1 MTPEPTEIPTIDPAN
16 PTNVSATSTK
26 SHLDRLIDS
35 LLFEGYALYPY
46 TPGSTKNATP
56 TPFGIVY
63 PTDYADRQLQAFDRM
78 QLQCVV
84 TDADALVTGEVRF
97 LQASGEKHRA
107 VERRVQLGAA
117 PCVVSFEYDE
127 LEGRAELIVERLP
140 DGHGRVTLVVSNT
153 TPLTEEEASAD
164 RKDALMKSM
173 LSTHLVTRVESE
185 GHTFIS
191 PLERGDDGVAG
202 CCNVNTWP
210 VLATRT
216 DDAILGPTIML
227 PDYPE
232 IAPESVND
240 FFDGT
245 EIEEALVLHIQALSD
260 QEREEIAAQDPKVRE
275 MLARADATT
284 PQQLMDLHGRVRIED
299 PPGEREFTVD
309 GVTYRRG
316 DKVILHPAASGDVY
330 DKMLD
335 GRPATIH
342 RLFIRMDDR
351 DASERLHLGVTVDD
365 DPMQEILG
373 ESGRFLFFFSDEVEK
388 VTS

>member
-1 MTPEPTEIPTIDPAN
+1 MSGDPTGTEIPKIDPEN
-16 PTNVSATSTK
+16 WTDVSATSSK
-26 SHLDRLIDS
+26 SHLDRLVDS

-46 TPGSTKNATP
+46 TPGATKNATP

-63 PTDYADRQLQAFDRM
+63 PADYADQQTHAFDRM

-97 LQASGEKHRA
+97 LQPSGDKHKA

-117 PCVVSFEYDE
+117 PAVVSFEFDE
-127 LEGRAELIVERLP
+127 LEGRAEIEVERLP
-140 DGHGRVTLVVSNT
+140 DGNGRVTLRAMNV
-153 TPLTEEEASAD
+153 TPLTEEEATAD
-164 RKDALMKSM
+164 RKDALLKSM

-210 VLATRT
+210 VLANLEDT
-216 DDAILGPTIML
+216 AILGPTIML
-227 PDYPE
+227 PDHPE

-284 PQQLMDLHGRVRIED
+284 PQQLMDLHGRVRLED
-299 PPGEREFTVD
+299 PPGEREYEID
-309 GVTYRRG
+309 GVTYKRG
-316 DKVILHPAASGDVY
+316 DKVILHPAPSADVY

-342 RLFIRMDDR
+342 RLFIRMD
-351 DASERLHLGVTVDD
+351 ERLHIGVTVDD

-373 ESGRFLFFFSDEVEK
+373 ESGRFLFFFSDEVE
-388 VTS
+388 VVS

>member
-1 MTPEPTEIPTIDPAN
+1 MSTIDPIT
-16 PTNVSATSTK
+16 PESPSNVGATSTK
-26 SHLDRLIDS
+26 THLERLVDS

-46 TPGSTKNATP
+46 TPGATKNATP

-63 PTDYADRQLQAFDRM
+63 PHDYAQTQTHAFDRM
-78 QLQCVV
+78 QMQFIV
-84 TDADALVTGEVRF
+84 TVGAVVTGEVRF

-107 VERRVQLGAA
+107 VERRVQLGVA
-117 PCVVSFEYDE
+117 PAKVSFDFDE
-127 LEGRAELIVERLP
+127 LEGVAEIFTDTLP
-140 DGHGRVTLVVSNT
+140 DGRGRVTLIVENK
-153 TPLTEEEASAD
+153 TPLTEEEATGD
-164 RKDALMKSM
+164 RKDALLKSM
-173 LSTHLVTRVESE
+173 LSTHLLARTE
-185 GHTFIS
+185 GGTIVS

-202 CCNVNTWP
+202 CCQVNTWP
-210 VLATRT
+210 VLATPG
-216 DDAILGPTIML
+216 DDAILAPTIML
-227 PDYPE
+227 PEHPE

-260 QEREEIAAQDPKVRE
+260 QEREEISAQDPKVRE

-299 PPGEREFTVD
+299 PPGERE
-309 GVTYRRG
+309 VTFEGITYKRG
-316 DKVILHPAASGDVY
+316 DKVILRPPLDADVY

-342 RLFIRMDDR
+342 RLFMRVDD
-351 DASERLHLGVTVDD
+351 RLHLGVTVDD

-373 ESGRFLFFFSDEVEK
+373 ESGRFLFFFAEEVE
-388 VTS
+388 VAS

>member
-1 MTPEPTEIPTIDPAN
+1 MTEIGEITPDN
-16 PTNVSATSTK
+16 PSNVSITSTK
-26 SHLDRLIDS
+26 THLERLVDS

-46 TPGSTKNATP
+46 TPGATKNATP

-63 PTDYADRQLQAFDRM
+63 PADYARNETHAFERM
-78 QLQCVV
+78 QIQGIVGSSES
-84 TDADALVTGEVRF
+84 LVTGEVRF

-107 VERRVQLGAA
+107 VERRVNVGAA
-117 PCVVSFEYDE
+117 PNKVSFEFDE
-127 LEGRAELIVERLP
+127 IEGFAELFVDRLP
-140 DGHGRVTLVVSNT
+140 DGRGRVTLQVENT
-153 TPLTEEEASAD
+153 TALTEDEATGD
-164 RKDALMKSM
+164 RKDALLKSM
-173 LSTHLVTRVESE
+173 LSTHLLLRVENDR
-185 GHTFIS
+185 FVS

-202 CCNVNTWP
+202 CCQVNTWP
-210 VLATRT
+210 VLATPN
-216 DDAILGPTIML
+216 DDSLLGPTIML
-227 PDYPE
+227 PEHPE

-284 PQQLMDLHGRVRIED
+284 PQQLMDLHGRVRLED

-309 GVTYRRG
+309 GVTYKRG
-316 DKVILHPAASGDVY
+316 MKVILHPPLDADVY

-335 GRPATIH
+335 GRRATIH
-342 RLFIRMDDR
+342 RLFIRMDD
-351 DASERLHLGVTVDD
+351 STMGERLHLGVTVDD

-373 ESGRFLFFFSDEVEK
+373 ESGRFLFFFSDEVE
-388 VTS
+388 VVQ

>member
-1 MTPEPTEIPTIDPAN
+1 MTTNRIDPITPESPSDVGI
-16 PTNVSATSTK
+16 TSSK
-26 SHLDRLIDS
+26 SHLERLVDS

-46 TPGSTKNATP
+46 TPGATKNATP

-63 PTDYADRQLQAFDRM
+63 PSDYARNETHAFDRM
-78 QLQCVV
+78 QIQGIVG
-84 TDADALVTGEVRF
+84 DADALVTGEVRF

-117 PCVVSFEYDE
+117 PSTVNFEYDE
-127 LEGRAELIVERLP
+127 LEGRAELFIDRLP
-140 DGHGRVTLVVSNT
+140 DGRGRVTLQVENL
-153 TPLTEEEASAD
+153 TPLTEDEATGD
-164 RKDALMKSM
+164 RKDALLKSM
-173 LSTHLVTRVESE
+173 LSTHLLMRAENNR
-185 GHTFIS
+185 FLS

-202 CCNVNTWP
+202 CCQVNTWP
-210 VLATRT
+210 VLATPN
-216 DDAILGPTIML
+216 DDALLGPTIML
-227 PDYPE
+227 PEHPE

-260 QEREEIAAQDPKVRE
+260 QEREEISAQDPKVRE

-284 PQQLMDLHGRVRIED
+284 PQQLMDLHGRVRLED
-299 PPGEREFTVD
+299 PPGEREVTFE

-316 DKVILHPAASGDVY
+316 QKVILHPPASADVY

-335 GRPATIH
+335 GRRATIH
-342 RLFIRMDDR
+342 RLFLRVDD
-351 DASERLHLGVTVDD
+351 RLHLGVTVDD

-373 ESGRFLFFFSDEVEK
+373 ESGRFLFFFSEEVE
-388 VTS
+388 VVP

>member
-1 MTPEPTEIPTIDPAN
+1 MTEIGEITPEN
-16 PTNVSATSTK
+16 PSNVSITSTK
-26 SHLDRLIDS
+26 THLERLVDS

-46 TPGSTKNATP
+46 TPGATKNATP

-63 PTDYADRQLQAFDRM
+63 PADYAVNETHAFERM
-78 QLQCVV
+78 QIQGIVGS
-84 TDADALVTGEVRF
+84 AEALVTGEVRF

-107 VERRVQLGAA
+107 VERRVNVGAA
-117 PCVVSFEYDE
+117 PNKVSFEFDE
-127 LEGRAELIVERLP
+127 IEGFAELFVDRLP
-140 DGHGRVTLVVSNT
+140 DGRGRVTLQVENT
-153 TPLTEEEASAD
+153 TALTEDEATGD
-164 RKDALMKSM
+164 RKDALLKSM
-173 LSTHLVTRVESE
+173 LSTHLLLRVENDK
-185 GHTFIS
+185 FVS

-202 CCNVNTWP
+202 CCQVNTWP
-210 VLATRT
+210 VLATPN
-216 DDAILGPTIML
+216 DDSLLGPTIML
-227 PDYPE
+227 PEHPE

-260 QEREEIAAQDPKVRE
+260 QEREEISAQDPKVRE

-284 PQQLMDLHGRVRIED
+284 PQQLMDLHGRVRLED

-309 GVTYRRG
+309 GVTYKRG
-316 DKVILHPAASGDVY
+316 MKVILHPPLDADVY

-342 RLFIRMDDR
+342 RLFIRMDD
-351 DASERLHLGVTVDD
+351 STMGERLHLGVTVDD

-373 ESGRFLFFFSDEVEK
+373 ESGRFLFFFSDEVE
-388 VTS
+388 VVQ

>member
-1 MTPEPTEIPTIDPAN
+1 MTEIEEITPEN
-16 PTNVSATSTK
+16 PSNVSITSTK
-26 SHLDRLIDS
+26 SHLERLVDS

-46 TPGSTKNATP
+46 TPGATKNATP

-63 PTDYADRQLQAFDRM
+63 PADYARNETHAFERM
-78 QLQCVV
+78 QIQGIVGS
-84 TDADALVTGEVRF
+84 AESLVTGEVRF

-107 VERRVQLGAA
+107 VERRVNVGAA
-117 PCVVSFEYDE
+117 PNKVSFEFDE
-127 LEGRAELIVERLP
+127 LEGFAELLVDRLP
-140 DGHGRVTLVVSNT
+140 DGRGRVTLQVENT
-153 TPLTEEEASAD
+153 TALTEEEATGD
-164 RKDALMKSM
+164 RKDALLKSM
-173 LSTHLVTRVESE
+173 LSTHLLLRVEDDR
-185 GHTFIS
+185 FVS

-202 CCNVNTWP
+202 CCQVNTWP
-210 VLATRT
+210 VLATPN
-216 DDAILGPTIML
+216 DDSLLGPTIML
-227 PDYPE
+227 PEHPE

-284 PQQLMDLHGRVRIED
+284 PQQLMDLHGRVRLED

-309 GVTYRRG
+309 GVTYKRG
-316 DKVILHPAASGDVY
+316 MKVILHPPLDADVY

-335 GRPATIH
+335 GRRATIH
-342 RLFIRMDDR
+342 RLFIRMDD
-351 DASERLHLGVTVDD
+351 STMGERLHLGVTVDD

-373 ESGRFLFFFSDEVEK
+373 ESGRFLFFFSDEVE
-388 VTS
+388 VVQ

>member
-1 MTPEPTEIPTIDPAN
+1 MTTSNGIEPITPDTPSDVGI
-16 PTNVSATSTK
+16 TSVKT
-26 SHLDRLIDS
+26 HLERLIDS

-46 TPGSTKNATP
+46 TPEARKNATP

-63 PTDYADRQLQAFDRM
+63 PADYARNETHAFDRM
-78 QLQCVV
+78 QMQGVV

-97 LQASGEKHRA
+97 LQAAGDKHKA
-107 VERRVQLGAA
+107 TERRVQLGAA
-117 PCVVSFEYDE
+117 PSRVAFEFDGI
-127 LEGRAELIVERLP
+127 EGFAELLLERLP
-140 DGHGRVTLVVSNT
+140 SGMGRVTLQVENT
-153 TPLTEEEASAD
+153 TPLTEEQASAD
-164 RKDALMKSM
+164 RYDVLPNAL
-173 LSTHLVTRVESE
+173 LNTHLLARVEG
-185 GHTFIS
+185 GHKFLS

-202 CCNVNTWP
+202 CCQVNTWP
-210 VLATRT
+210 VLATRN
-216 DDAILGPTIML
+216 DDALLAPTIML
-227 PDYPE
+227 PDHPE

-284 PQQLMDLHGRVRIED
+284 PQQLMDLHGRVRIQD
-299 PPGEREFTVD
+299 PPGEREFTID

-316 DKVILHPAASGDVY
+316 QKVILHPPESADVY

-335 GRPATIH
+335 GRKATIH
-342 RLFIRMDDR
+342 RLFIRLDDN
-351 DASERLHLGVTVDD
+351 DEGERLHLGVTVDD

-373 ESGRFLFFFSDEVEK
+373 ESGRFLFFFSDEVE
-388 VTS
+388 VVS

>member
-1 MTPEPTEIPTIDPAN
+1 MSNVEPITPEN
-16 PTNVSATSTK
+16 PSDVGITSSK
-26 SHLDRLIDS
+26 SHLERLVDS

-63 PTDYADRQLQAFDRM
+63 PTDSFERM
-78 QLQCVV
+78 QMQGVV

-97 LQASGEKHRA
+97 LQASGEKHKA

-117 PCVVSFEYDE
+117 PAKVRFDFDD
-127 LEGRAELIVERLP
+127 LEGYAELVVERLP
-140 DGHGRVTLVVSNT
+140 DGHGRVTLQVENT
-153 TPLTEEEASAD
+153 TPLTDEEADAD
-164 RKDALMKSM
+164 RKDALRKSM
-173 LSTHLVTRVESE
+173 LSTHLLARVE
-185 GHTFIS
+185 GAKFIS

-202 CCNVNTWP
+202 CCQVNTWP
-210 VLATRT
+210 VLATPE
-216 DDAILGPTIML
+216 DDALLAPTILL
-227 PDYPE
+227 PDHPE

-299 PPGEREFTVD
+299 PPGEREVTVD

-316 DKVILHPAASGDVY
+316 DKVILHPPQDGDVY

-335 GRPATIH
+335 GRKATIH
-342 RLFIRMDDR
+342 RIFLRVDDR
-351 DASERLHLGVTVDD
+351 VHIGVTVDD

-373 ESGRFLFFFSDEVEK
+373 ESGRFLFFFSDELEVL
-388 VTS
+388 S

>member
-1 MTPEPTEIPTIDPAN
+1 MSTIDPIT
-16 PTNVSATSTK
+16 PESPSDVGITSPK
-26 SHLDRLIDS
+26 SHLERLVDS

-63 PTDYADRQLQAFDRM
+63 PHDYAQNQTHAFDRM
-78 QLQCVV
+78 QMQFIAEIGAVV
-84 TDADALVTGEVRF
+84 SAEVRF

-107 VERRVQLGAA
+107 VERRVRLGVA
-117 PCVVSFEYDE
+117 PSKVSFDFDD
-127 LEGRAELIVERLP
+127 LEGIAEIDCETLP
-140 DGHGRVTLVVSNT
+140 DGRDRFSVKVENV
-153 TPLTEEEASAD
+153 TPLTEEEATGD
-164 RKDALMKSM
+164 RKDALLKSM
-173 LSTHLVTRVESE
+173 LSTHLLAVTENGAKIV
-185 GHTFIS
+185 S

-202 CCNVNTWP
+202 CCQVNTWP
-210 VLATRT
+210 VLATPG
-216 DDAILGPTIML
+216 DDAILAPTIML
-227 PDYPE
+227 PEHPE

-299 PPGEREFTVD
+299 PPGERAVTFE
-309 GVTYRRG
+309 GVTFKRG
-316 DKVILHPAASGDVY
+316 DKVVLHPPESADVY

-335 GRPATIH
+335 GRTATIH
-342 RLFIRMDDR
+342 RLFMRVDDR
-351 DASERLHLGVTVDD
+351 LHIGVTVDD

-373 ESGRFLFFFSDEVEK
+373 ESGRFLFFFAEEVELI
-388 VTS
+388 S